1 MFSHHPSIHHFI
13 LNDPPSPKSKRQVI
27 HLEDE
32 GDITPRQEFTD
43 PFIKEEKVSRVF
55 FYNLQGLVILLYLL
69 PTQVNFRI
77 LRTSTQHLYAPAAD
91 VAPHQ
96 TIVIPSFVDD
106 PSKPPLDISPRCP
119 PSPPY
124 NEY

>member
-27 HLEDE
+27 HLEQE

-43 PFIKEEKVSRVF
+43 PFNQEEKVSRVF
-55 FYNLQGLVILLYLL
+55 FYTGIGHPSIPSSHTSKIPVHL
-69 PTQVNFRI
+69 PTHNLSPVFFAF
-77 LRTSTQHLYAPAAD
+77 TKHLYAPAAD

-96 TIVIPSFVDD
+96 TIVIY
-106 PSKPPLDISPRCP
+106 LLCG
-119 PSPPY
+119 
-124 NEY
+124 